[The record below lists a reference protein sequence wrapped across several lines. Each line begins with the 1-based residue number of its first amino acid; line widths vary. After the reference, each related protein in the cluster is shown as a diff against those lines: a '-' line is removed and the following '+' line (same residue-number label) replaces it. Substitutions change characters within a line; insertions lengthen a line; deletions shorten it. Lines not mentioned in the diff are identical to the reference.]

1 MSARITSAVL
11 AAALAVLAVATV
23 AIAAG
28 DGTQITQKQ
37 TISVIEHVV
46 AEDLA
51 DIGKKGDSPGD
62 VFTFHN
68 PLFNA
73 TNTAKVGSDQG
84 TCIRISPAVGSWE
97 CAWTNFLAGGHI
109 TVQGPFFDTRD
120 STLSVTGGT
129 GVYANA
135 RGQMLLHARPG
146 GGFLFQFRLQP

>member
-11 AAALAVLAVATV
+11 AAALAVLTVAAV

-28 DGTQITQKQ
+28 ETTQIVQKQ
-37 TISVIEHVV
+37 TISVIEHPV

-51 DIGKKGDSPGD
+51 DIGKKGDSAGD

-73 TNTAKVGSDQG
+73 SNTKMVGNDQG
-84 TCIRISPAVGSWE
+84 TCVRISPAVGSWE
-97 CAWTNFLAGGHI
+97 CAWTTFLPGGHI
-109 TVQGPFFDTRD
+109 TVQGPFFDTHD
-120 STLSVTGGT
+120 SMLSVTGGT
-129 GVYANA
+129 GIYTNV
-135 RGQMLLHARPG
+135 RGQMLLHARPS